1 MKELKDILINRLERK
16 GVGQK
21 LIPGFMRSLANSFY
35 IDPHMNL
42 KRVNRR
48 LQYLGWDDFDLD
60 YHTFQLAIACIEER
74 GSELLSD
81 FPWHRLESLDAN
93 VSV

>member
-1 MKELKDILINRLERK
+1 MNELKDILISRLERK
-16 GVGQK
+16 GIGQT

-48 LQYLGWDDFDLD
+48 LRYLGWDDFDLD
-60 YHTFQLAIACIEER
+60 YHTLQLAITCIEEK
-74 GSELLSD
+74 GFEMLND
-81 FPWHRLESLDAN
+81 FPWHQLESLDSTA
-93 VSV
+93 SV